1 MESQICQNCHQ
12 DCETAV
18 NKQICMGFSASD
30 LSVYLCFDR
39 DDVSLGNFSRFFKH
53 QFHQKRERA
62 KKLIQFQNQHGGCIL
77 LQDMKKPKRDQ
88 QSDGLQAMQVS
99 IELEKNVN
107 QSLLDLHQRA
117 SIRTDP
123 HLCDFL
129 ETHYLHKQVQAIKQL
144 GDHITNLKYLEASKK
159 GIGEYLFDKLSL

>member
-30 LSVYLCFDR
+30 LSV
-39 DDVSLGNFSRFFKH
+39 
-53 QFHQKRERA
+53 
-62 KKLIQFQNQHGGCIL
+62 
-77 LQDMKKPKRDQ
+77 KPKRDQ